1 MIAQKWHLQENTF
14 ILEDISTAMIVLY
27 LVHAF
32 RAYVKPSK
40 YISTLEDP

>member
-1 MIAQKWHLQENTF
+1 MIAQKWHPQENAF
-14 ILEDISTAMIVLY
+14 ILEDILTLMIVLY

-40 YISTLEDP
+40 HISTLEDP